1 MKITNVTTHLVGNEW
16 KNWLLVRVDTDEGL
30 HGAGEG
36 SLNAMSATVAA
47 AIDELAEAYLG
58 HDPFDIELLHQRMV
72 RDVYT
77 DGGQVHMAAF
87 AAIEIACWDIMGKA
101 LGQPVHRLLGGRV
114 RDRVRVYANGW
125 YRNERTPQAFAAS
138 AESVRDRG
146 YTAMKFDPF
155 GAAWRTMRRT
165 DEDLSIDIV
174 AAVRDAVGDDVD
186 LMIEGHNR
194 FSVATALRI
203 SERLAQFR
211 PTWFEEPVPH
221 HNIAAMVEVARRS
234 AVPVATGESFS
245 STHQFAEL
253 LGHDAVHI
261 LQPEPLFHGL
271 WRTRGI
277 AMMADAHYGVIAP
290 HNAQGPVCSAI
301 STHLGA
307 CTPNFFVQESFD
319 EFNADWTQSIIDRP
333 LQQDAGFVTV
343 DDRPGLGIEI
353 DWDGLS
359 KHPYRRQ
366 YLLPLFSTGWERR
379 DP

>member
-1 MKITNVTTHLVGNEW
+1 MKITTVTTHLVGNEW
-16 KNWLLVRVDTDEGL
+16 KNWLLVRVDTDEGM
-30 HGAGEG
+30 HGVGEG

-58 HDPFDIELLHQRMV
+58 VDPFDIELLHQRMV

-77 DGGQVHMAAF
+77 DGGQVQMAAF
-87 AAIEIACWDIMGKA
+87 AAIEIACWDLMGKA
-101 LGQPVHRLLGGRV
+101 LGQPVHRLLGGQV

-125 YRNERTPQAFAAS
+125 YRNERTPEAFASS
-138 AESVRDRG
+138 AVSVRERG

-155 GAAWRTMRRT
+155 GAAWRTLDRP
-165 DEDLSIDIV
+165 DEDLAIDIV
-174 AAVRDAVGDDVD
+174 SAVRDAVGEDVD
-186 LMIEGHNR
+186 LMIEGHSR
-194 FSVATALRI
+194 FSVATALRV
-203 SERLAQFR
+203 SERLAEFR

-234 AVPVATGESFS
+234 PVPVATGESFS

-253 LGHDAVHI
+253 LSHDAVHI

-271 WRTRGI
+271 WRTRAI

-301 STHLGA
+301 SSHLGA
-307 CTPNFFVQESFD
+307 CTTNFFVQESFD
-319 EFNADWTQSIIDRP
+319 EFNADWTRSIVDRP
-333 LQQDAGFVTV
+333 LQPDSGFVTV
-343 DDRPGLGIEI
+343 DDRPGLGVEV
-353 DWDGLS
+353 DWDALS
-359 KHPYRRQ
+359 NYPYRRQ

-379 DP
+379 SS